1 MPEERLEITIGTV
14 EGLERAVNELERA
27 RSAWS
32 TAERSIEAAAARAIA
47 ATAGA
52 RTALRGLA
60 GRTDVLSRRALA
72 GLDRLERAIGV
83 DASRELGT
91 ERARETIE
99 TVQGGATGIR
109 TGLAIPSP
117 HPVVSLVAAI
127 GLGTAGAL
135 LGGTQGARRADL
147 EQRLRR
153 LELDRDLLATRLAA
167 IERAAETRRQ
177 AAART
182 FRESVARRAVE
193 RRRLPRRLA
202 AGPP

>member
-27 RSAWS
+27 RGAWRES
-32 TAERSIEAAAARAIA
+32 ERTIEAAAKRATDA
-47 ATAGA
+47 VLGA
-52 RTALRGLA
+52 RSALRGLA
-60 GRTDVLSRRALA
+60 GRTDVLSRRALD
-72 GLDRLERAIGV
+72 GLDRLERALGA

-91 ERARETIE
+91 DRARETIE
-99 TVQGGATGIR
+99 TVQGAASGVT
-109 TGLAIPSP
+109 TGLAIPAP
-117 HPVVSLVAAI
+117 HKAINLVAAI
-127 GLGTAGAL
+127 GLGAAGAI

-153 LELDRDLLATRLAA
+153 LELDRDLLATRLAEVA
-167 IERAAETRRQ
+167 RVAETRRQ
-177 AAART
+177 AAARAL
-182 FRESVARRAVE
+182 RESVARRAVE